1 MDKKKREDI
10 CSVIMAID
18 LIVTIIWIVW
28 AGFLFFTS
36 RPGSWKVV
44 LIGLPISII
53 LGLLLGAFY
62 PGEANSN
69 VDRKKID
76 SMDGIAFEG
85 YCAQQL
91 MKSGKYAKVQT
102 TPPSGDF
109 GADITAVDMNGES
122 WVFQCKR
129 YKNKLD
135 NTPIQEVVAAKAHY
149 NANHAAVITNSQ
161 FTEKARQLA
170 IENEVL
176 LIESGLFDDLI
187 MY

>member
-10 CSVIMAID
+10 CSVIMAIN

-62 PGEANSN
+62 PGEAIAN

-109 GADITAVDMNGES
+109 GADITAVDMNGEYGYFNAKDTKTNWIILLYRKWWLQRLIIMPIMLLLSQIRSLQKRHVS
-122 WVFQCKR
+122 WQSKMKYC
-129 YKNKLD
+129 
-135 NTPIQEVVAAKAHY
+135 
-149 NANHAAVITNSQ
+149 
-161 FTEKARQLA
+161 
-170 IENEVL
+170 
-176 LIESGLFDDLI
+176 
-187 MY
+187 